1 MLRRLRQL
9 FAAYSNWFNVHE
21 KTYLKLVAK
30 RKAAEVQLKQR
41 KAAAAETVR
50 QAKEMRLMALQKV
63 DELKQFK
70 EKLDSKR
77 DGIVEAIREPQVAQG
92 GMFVLER
99 EALVAFY
106 EKHEPSKRHAADAL
120 LDNFDHQELVQ
131 ALQAKYGEAPQ
142 LTMVPSARGK
152 E

>member
-1 MLRRLRQL
+1 MM
-9 FAAYSNWFNVHE
+9 V
-21 KTYLKLVAK
+21 
-30 RKAAEVQLKQR
+30 
-41 KAAAAETVR
+41 
-50 QAKEMRLMALQKV
+50 LQKV

-92 GMFVLER
+92 STFVLER
-99 EALVAFY
+99 EALLEFY
-106 EKHEPSKRHAADAL
+106 EKHEPSKRHAVDAL
-120 LDNFDHQELVQ
+120 LDNFDHHELVQ

-142 LTMVPSARGK
+142 LAVVPPVKGK